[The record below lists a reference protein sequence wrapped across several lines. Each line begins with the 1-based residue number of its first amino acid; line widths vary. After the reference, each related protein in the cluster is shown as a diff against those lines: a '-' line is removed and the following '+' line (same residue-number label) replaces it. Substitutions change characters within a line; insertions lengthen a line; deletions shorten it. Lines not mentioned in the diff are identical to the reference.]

1 MKAFLDTSVLVAVF
15 YGDHVHH
22 AATTLTL
29 PQIAARLHAGT
40 WKSLNAKPI
49 AGGKSMNCR
58 KPGPDNGDP
67 FYGQSH
73 AHDHPILAC

>member
-40 WKSLNAKPI
+40 WKSLNAKLHRW
-49 AGGKSMNCR
+49 R
-58 KPGPDNGDP
+58 KINEFPAAR
-67 FYGQSH
+67 SR
-73 AHDHPILAC
+73 L